1 LKIIDQ
7 RLPPD
12 FTKDRQQKLPDFVLR
27 LEETLYRGARSKEN
41 YCDKVTLEARLLAVA
56 KVVVHESDAL
66 HALSALHAL
75 YDDNWPRCTMMLV

>member
-1 LKIIDQ
+1 M
-7 RLPPD
+7 
-12 FTKDRQQKLPDFVLR
+12 LR